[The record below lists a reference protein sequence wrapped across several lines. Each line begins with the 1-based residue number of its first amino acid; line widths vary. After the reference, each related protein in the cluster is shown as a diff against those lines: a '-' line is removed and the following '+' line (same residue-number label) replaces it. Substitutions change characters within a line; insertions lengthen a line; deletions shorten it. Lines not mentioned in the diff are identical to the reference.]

1 MKAEINCKQ
10 SNAAQGEAV
19 KNTIIVFIASLLLIS
34 CAPFSRQIIRQ
45 SDEVLSVAAVQLDPG
60 KYVNRQV
67 LWGGFIIETVNHK
80 DKTTIKVLRSA
91 LDLDKEPKPV
101 REPQGRFLIE
111 YNGFLD
117 PYLFREGRSITVVG
131 VITGARSLAL
141 GKATYSY
148 PVVSAKQVHLW
159 TDAYR
164 GRRPP
169 AYWND
174 PFWWPSYPRW
184 YIYPYY
190 GPFYRY

>member
-19 KNTIIVFIASLLLIS
+19 KNTTIVFIASLLLIS
-34 CAPFSRQIIRQ
+34 CAPFSREIIRQ
-45 SDEVLSVAAVQLDPG
+45 SDEVLSVAAVQLDPE

-67 LWGGFIIETVNHK
+67 LWGGIIIETVNRK
-80 DKTTIKVLRSA
+80 DNTMMKVLRSA
-91 LDLDKEPKPV
+91 LDYDKEPKPV
-101 REPQGRFLIE
+101 REPQGRFLVE

-131 VITGARSLAL
+131 VITGVRNVVL
-141 GKATYSY
+141 GDATYAY

-159 TDAYR
+159 TDTYR

-190 GPFYRY
+190 GPFWR